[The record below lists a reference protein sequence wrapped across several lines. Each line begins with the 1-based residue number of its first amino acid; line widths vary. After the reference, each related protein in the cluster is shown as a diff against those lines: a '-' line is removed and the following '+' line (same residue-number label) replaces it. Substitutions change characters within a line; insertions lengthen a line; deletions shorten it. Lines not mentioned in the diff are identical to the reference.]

1 MEVDESSGCP
11 VYMTVIAPLAEPI
24 KLFSY
29 VVVDY
34 LNLLAILS
42 LL

>member
-1 MEVDESSGCP
+1 MEVDESSGFP
-11 VYMTVIAPLAEPI
+11 VQKTVIAPLAEPI
-24 KLFSY
+24 KLLTY

-34 LNLLAILS
+34 LNLLATLS